1 MRRSSQLL
9 LLSCL
14 LLFQSC
20 FEIIEQ
26 VTIKNDGSGNFQLV
40 INMSKSKTKLNS
52 IMKMEK
58 VNGHDVPTTR
68 EITSKVATIETA
80 VKTTSGISNVKTSL
94 DFDNYIASISCN
106 FLKVNNLNM
115 AVQAVSDKENSK
127 KPAIDDMFKYDANN
141 KVFSRLNKF
150 ILKDE
155 YKKMSNADKEIF
167 ATANYTAIFRFESDV
182 LTSANKESKISAN
195 KKAVMTKLNVLDMIT
210 NNKSIEN
217 NINLKK

>member
-1 MRRSSQLL
+1 MRRYSQLL

-26 VTIKNDGSGNFQLV
+26 VTVKNDGSGNFQLV

-52 IMKMEK
+52 IMKMKK
-58 VNGHDVPTTR
+58 VNGHDVPSTAD
-68 EITSKVATIETA
+68 ITNKIAAIETA
-80 VKTTSGISNVKTSL
+80 VKTTTGISNVKTSL

-127 KPAIDDMFKYDANN
+127 KPIIDDMFKYDENN
-141 KVFSRLNKF
+141 KVFSQLNKF

-167 ATANYTAIFRFESDV
+167 TTANYTAIFRFENEV

-195 KKAVMTKLNVLDMIT
+195 KKAVMTKLNVLDLIT
-210 NNKSIEN
+210 NKKSIEN